1 MIQKEFY
8 KNKRNKAY
16 HSNSSIKS
24 FIIQMESITR
34 QFSFGDNL
42 WFNHDLQ
49 TKEIILVTKKD
60 NG

>member
-1 MIQKEFY
+1 MFQEEFC
-8 KNKRNKAY
+8 KNKRNKTY
-16 HSNSSIKS
+16 HGYSSIKP
-24 FIIQMESITR
+24 FIIKMESITR

-49 TKEIILVTKKD
+49 TKEIILVAKKD